1 MGFEDNKAT
10 TFCGGR
16 GKGKTDF
23 LKEIAKNN
31 PLPKTLIVD
40 TFDNERWRT
49 METWNHPEW
58 AKENVPIIKPE
69 HIKYWKKGIYRV
81 FDSDLEKIKNTIAND
96 LLNCL
101 LIWEDASKYYGKSLS
116 KDELRI
122 HYDTKQRN
130 INSIYVFHSLRKA
143 TVEIVENSDLLTLK
157 KTGDNINTIDRKYQ
171 NPDIN
176 ALFTEVSKHP
186 DKYCTETIF
195 IN

>member
-1 MGFEDNKAT
+1 VT

-23 LKEIAKNN
+23 LKHLVKSTH
-31 PLPKTLIVD
+31 LPKVLIVD

-49 METWNHPEW
+49 METWDHPEW
-58 AKENVPIIKPE
+58 AKEVIPIIPAEK
-69 HIKYWKKGIYRV
+69 IKVWKKGVYRI
-81 FDSDLEKIKNTIAND
+81 FDADLEKIKNTIAND

-101 LIWEDASKYYGKSLS
+101 LIWEDASKYYKSRLT

-122 HYDTKQRN
+122 LYDTKQRN
-130 INSIYVFHSLRKA
+130 IDSVYVFHSLRKA

-157 KTGDNINTIDRKYQ
+157 KTGDNLTTIDRKYQ
-171 NPDIN
+171 NPAIN
-176 ALFTEVSKHP
+176 ALFEEVQKHP
-186 DKYCTETIF
+186 DKYHAATIY